1 MTAMGTCGRALGR
14 ISPLLGVLACWA
26 GIGGDARAWSTP
38 DAYAARASEGGG
50 GRWFTGSPAEGF
62 GCDVCHSPQP
72 GQQTYPL
79 YAAGLPLGGYSLS
92 TVQEV
97 VLSWPQFAAR
107 WREVRPDPTVDPGP
121 DQPTP
126 AMSLVAEFV
135 PESGKSSGVV
145 EIDAANAAPGELC
158 EMTRPNLA
166 PRLAARLY
174 QVRAGAEALLI
185 KPDSTG
191 LMRCEAR
198 QLGQR
203 CIVALTSCGA
213 SEVRI
218 RWTTP
223 PTWEGPIWFSAGFVA
238 TDALSGD
245 FAADSVDQVS
255 VPLVQ
260 ADGESGKY
268 ERTLRS
274 GCSLSPGPGSA
285 GAGALSLAALGLAL
299 RRRRRRGR

>member
-1 MTAMGTCGRALGR
+1 MDNRARALLR
-14 ISPLLGVLACWA
+14 ISVLAA
-26 GIGGDARAWSTP
+26 SMLAAADASAYSTP
-38 DAYAARASEGGG
+38 DAYAAQPSEGGGG

-62 GCDVCHSPQP
+62 GCDVCHSPAP
-72 GQQTYPL
+72 GQTTYPL

-107 WREVRPDPTVDPGP
+107 WREVRPDPMMPPAP

-126 AMSLVAEFV
+126 AMSLIAEFV

-145 EIDAANAAPGELC
+145 EIDAANATPGELC

-174 QVRAGAEALLI
+174 QVRAGAEPLLI

-191 LMRCEAR
+191 LLRCEAR

-203 CIVALTSCGA
+203 CIVAMSSCGA

-218 RWTTP
+218 RWTSP

-245 FAADSVDQVS
+245 FTADSVDQVS

-260 ADGESGKY
+260 ANSDSGRY

-274 GCSLSPGPGSA
+274 GCSLSTGTPDNVAGP
-285 GAGALSLAALGLAL
+285 LLAACLGLL
-299 RRRRRRGR
+299 LQRRRRRGR